1 MRSGQATHIVR
12 IYKCN
17 TQNIELNQNRRSSS
31 WSILYAMREWFNDD
45 ETYMVNGIGLV
56 DSLDTN

>member
-1 MRSGQATHIVR
+1 MRSGHATHIVR

-17 TQNIELNQNRRSSS
+17 TQNIELNPNRRSSS
-31 WSILYAMREWFNDD
+31 CSILYAMREWFNDD

-56 DSLDTN
+56 DSLDTD